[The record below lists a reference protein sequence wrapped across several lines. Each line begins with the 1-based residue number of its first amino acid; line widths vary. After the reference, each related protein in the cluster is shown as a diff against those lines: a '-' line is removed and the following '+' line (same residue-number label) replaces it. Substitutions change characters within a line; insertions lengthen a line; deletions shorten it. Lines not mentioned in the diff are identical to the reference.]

1 MIKLLIADDEPLV
14 QIGIQSMLDWERLG
28 IEICGIAVNG
38 EHALELIEENSP
50 QIVIT
55 DIRMPVMNGL
65 ELIKTCSERYGKLPL
80 FIVLTSYEEFGLV
93 KEAIHYQ
100 VIEYLVK
107 LDLDAV
113 SLKAA
118 IGQALKRLEEI
129 RKVEAPEAALLSQ
142 SMSEKFFMRLLYNL
156 FDSSEQFQLQA
167 RDLKF
172 PYRDFCYAAASCE
185 ICESSHFSLSREQ
198 LAHLYSSSLQMIRD
212 VLARYCRCH
221 LMSLDQKHFAVI
233 FCLPQEEESGAGLM
247 ARALEDASSIVHT
260 YFNVNLRIGV
270 GNIVGLPFAVS
281 ESYQEAREAAL
292 KASDRQPVISFS
304 PSSSSSLQSSF
315 NLSLFKRDIIRS
327 FEEFDTEVLSRALS
341 TIIDLFAAHPNRY
354 LQAIDGACNIMYLA
368 ISLLPEGEQSLSEI
382 FADWNGSYRS
392 IYRMNSVEQITGWLQ
407 TLRDGLCEILKS
419 RKKTYKDHI
428 ITNVKRYISDHI
440 EERLTLN
447 EVSDVFGISHNYLS
461 VLFKKNCGIGFSE
474 YITQMKIA
482 RSKNMLLEEN
492 LKIYEVAD
500 RLGFETSGY
509 FSKVF
514 KKVEGISPREYLQEK
529 TLAPETEAAADG
541 DTEGAAST

>member
-14 QIGIQSMLDWERLG
+14 QIGIKSMLDWERLG
-28 IEICGIAVNG
+28 IEICGIAANG
-38 EHALELIEENSP
+38 EHALELIEETSP

-65 ELIKTCSERYGKLPL
+65 ELIKLCSEKYGRLPL

-93 KEAIHYQ
+93 KEAIHYE

-107 LDLDAV
+107 LELSGD

-118 IGQALKRLEEI
+118 VDKAVKRLEDI
-129 RKVEAPEAALLSQ
+129 RKAEDPQAVLLNQ

-156 FDSSEQFQLQA
+156 FDSREQFELQA

-172 PYRDFCYAAASCE
+172 PFQDFSYQAACCE
-185 ICESSHFSLSREQ
+185 ICESDRFPLTREQ
-198 LAHLYSSSLQMIRD
+198 LAQLYSGCLQMIRD
-212 VLARYCRCH
+212 VLTRYSRCH
-221 LMSLDQKHFAVI
+221 LVSLDQKHFAVI
-233 FCLPQEEESGAGLM
+233 FCLPLGEESGDLT
-247 ARALEDASSIVHT
+247 ARALGDASSIVHT
-260 YFNVNLRIGV
+260 YFNVNLRIGAGTAV
-270 GNIVGLPFAVS
+270 STPFAVS
-281 ESYQEAREAAL
+281 ESYQEARESAR
-292 KASDRQPVISFS
+292 KASDNQPVISFS
-304 PSSSSSLQSSF
+304 SSSANSLQSSF
-315 NLSLFKRDIIRS
+315 NLSIFKRDMIRS
-327 FEEFDTEVLSRALS
+327 FEEFDTDVLSRTLS
-341 TIIDLFAAHPNRY
+341 SIIELFASHPNRY

-368 ISLLPEGEQSLSEI
+368 MSLLPEGEVNLSEI
-382 FADWNGSYRS
+382 FEGWNGSYRS
-392 IYRMNSVEQITGWLQ
+392 IYRCSSVEQITVWME
-407 TLRDGLCEILKS
+407 TLRDGLCEILKT

-428 ITNVKRYISDHI
+428 VTNVKHYINDHI

-474 YITQMKIA
+474 YITQMKVT
-482 RSKNMLLEEN
+482 RSKAMLLEEN

-500 RLGFETSGY
+500 RLGFETSCY

-514 KKVEGISPREYLQEK
+514 KKVEGVSPREFLQEK
-529 TLAPETEAAADG
+529 TLAPEPEL
-541 DTEGAAST
+541 